1 MPRGRNESENDES
14 AIIAAIVTRRILIS
28 VAVLSLAGR
37 WVAAIFAQQPPPA
50 PIVQPF
56 NDGND
61 WVVVRPFTYTIGQ
74 TTYRITVP
82 AGFVT
87 DFASIPAPMRGFL
100 SPTGQ
105 EGRAAIIH
113 DYLYWNQPCTREQAD
128 WVLRLGMI
136 ESRVPL
142 VTRQAVYWA
151 VRAMGDSAWQQN
163 ALERRNGLPR
173 IVPET
178 EIPTI
183 PALAI
188 WSDYRQQ
195 LAQRGIRPEPQESMP
210 PTYCAAAMT
219 IVVNDR

>member
-1 MPRGRNESENDES
+1 RDECSVAGGVDWMSGTRRRNNVRGAAAWLSGRERGASRSAVVFGEDQRERRHALLPSSCAEGPSERDSRNHGCSGMPRGRNESENDES
-14 AIIAAIVTRRILIS
+14 AIIATIVTRRILIS

-128 WVLRLGMI
+128 WVL
-136 ESRVPL
+136 
-142 VTRQAVYWA
+142 
-151 VRAMGDSAWQQN
+151 
-163 ALERRNGLPR
+163 
-173 IVPET
+173 
-178 EIPTI
+178 
-183 PALAI
+183 
-188 WSDYRQQ
+188 
-195 LAQRGIRPEPQESMP
+195 
-210 PTYCAAAMT
+210 
-219 IVVNDR
+219 